1 MPLYT
6 CEMCNF
12 STKIKTHHKR
22 HLNTNKHK
30 NNLKEIMEIDCTM
43 SQNEPKRANNEP
55 QFDEK
60 YKCDYCEATFKT
72 MPIKRRHENYRCKNN
87 TESMLKKENLKLKN
101 EKQLLY
107 KQIEKLIDKAGNT
120 TINNTQNNMQTNNIK
135 LNSYGN
141 EDMSHITDSLK
152 TQLLKI
158 PFGMIPKLIEAVHF
172 NNEKPENKNI
182 ALTNKKENKIKIF
195 SNDKWIYKDKDQT
208 ITDLVDGKYFIL
220 DMHYNEL
227 NKDGSINFEEKN
239 NYQKFQTIYDEKNKE
254 LYEKLNKDCEM
265 LLLNNR

>member
-1 MPLYT
+1 MPLYE
-6 CEMCNF
+6 CKLCNF
-12 STKIKTHHKR
+12 STKIKTHNTR

-30 NNLKEIMEIDCTM
+30 NKLKELCSKVEDM
-43 SQNEPKRANNEP
+43 SQNEPKRTSNEP
-55 QFDEK
+55 ESIEK

-87 TESMLKKENLKLKN
+87 TESILKKENLKLKN

-135 LNSYGN
+135 LNSYGH
-141 EDMSHITDSLK
+141 EDLSHITDSLK

-195 SNDKWIYKDKDQT
+195 SNDKWIYQDKDQT
-208 ITDLVDGKYFIL
+208 INDLVDGKYFIL

-227 NKDGSINFEEKN
+227 NKEGHIDFEQKN
-239 NYQKFQTIYDEKNKE
+239 KYQKFQTIYDEGDKE
-254 LYEKLNKDCEM
+254 LIEQLNRECEM
-265 LLLNNR
+265 VLLNNR